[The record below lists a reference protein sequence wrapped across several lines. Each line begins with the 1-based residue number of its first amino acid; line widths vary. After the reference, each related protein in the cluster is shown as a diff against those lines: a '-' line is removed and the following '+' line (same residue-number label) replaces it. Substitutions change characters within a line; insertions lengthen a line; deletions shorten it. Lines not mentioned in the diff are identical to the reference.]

1 VRESEKR
8 EKKKNFFKKT
18 KMKKKLIIFL
28 LIKSFLCQVPPPTKQ
43 LEPVDV
49 EEEIFSQEKPI
60 QSNKE
65 FQDLNQNNFLQ
76 NDFYQSALNN
86 YFPPNSQFPSF
97 NNYYP
102 PSNSYP
108 TWNFCIP
115 PQLSPTYYVCP
126 EPFYFFQ
133 YEPLLMSNTDAD
145 DRKARLNK
153 FSEYFYAQP
162 YPPSHH
168 PSNQPPS
175 AYPNPPSPYPPPPP
189 PPGFQSPFPSFFP
202 SSPPIMQH
210 RPQEGQNPQAQAQ
223 QSGDK
228 ANSTIQQLRLLDG
241 PVWEILKQTYDK
253 CCPLNRNRLKPIQTR
268 DEISLYQRLF
278 NSYGKFNNTLQG
290 QGIYGIIE
298 NFDAFQSMDSNA
310 MNPASVQ
317 ILSSSGKVE
326 LRF

>member
-1 VRESEKR
+1 
-8 EKKKNFFKKT
+8 
-18 KMKKKLIIFL
+18 MKSIFL
-28 LIKSFLCQVPPPTKQ
+28 LLTIIKICLCQSPTKPDTEGEQ
-43 LEPVDV
+43 DQQQQQSLKE
-49 EEEIFSQEKPI
+49 QPI
-60 QSNKE
+60 QLNQE
-65 FQDLNQNNFLQ
+65 FQNLNQNNFIP

-86 YFPPNSQFPSF
+86 YFPPSNQFPSF
-97 NNYYP
+97 NNYFP

-145 DRKARLNK
+145 ERKARLNK
-153 FSEYFYAQP
+153 FSDYFYAQP
-162 YPPSHH
+162 YPPNH
-168 PSNQPPS
+168 PVFSQPSQP
-175 AYPNPPSPYPPPPP
+175 AQQPPPSPYPQQPFPQP
-189 PPGFQSPFPSFFP
+189 PPGFQGSPFPPYFP
-202 SSPPIMQH
+202 SRPPFQQ
-210 RPQEGQNPQAQAQ
+210 PQPPTDSQNPQSQAQ
-223 QSGDK
+223 QGGSS
-228 ANSTIQQLRLLDG
+228 NTTTQPLRQLDG

-298 NFDAFQSMDSNA
+298 NFDVFQSMDSNA
-310 MNPASVQ
+310 INAASVQ
-317 ILSSSGKVE
+317 ILSSSGIFMFV
-326 LRF
+326 